1 MASQSRAPRILL
13 TRPADQ
19 GARFA
24 DDLRNRF
31 GNWIDIAESPL
42 IAPRFVTVALP
53 DGPYAAV
60 IFTSET
66 AVLAAQD
73 LPGLPRKAF
82 AVGDRTATAA
92 RAAGFHTSSANGDAA
107 ALIQLLT
114 DANPGRVLHLHGQ
127 DTRGDVV
134 GHLRLAGMQ
143 AEGAVVYVQDAQ
155 PLTAR
160 AQAWLDDGDWPVIA
174 PLFSPRTATLF
185 SAARILAPLWL
196 ANLSPA
202 VDAAATLTAARRVT
216 AAQPDAQAMLDAVAS
231 LLGPAAHP

>member
-31 GNWIDIAESPL
+31 GRWIDIAESPL
-42 IAPRFVTVALP
+42 IAPRLLKAALP
-53 DGPYAAV
+53 DGLFDAV

-92 RAAGFHTSSANGDAA
+92 REAGFDTNSANGDAA
-107 ALIQLLT
+107 SLVQMLT

-134 GHLRLAGMQ
+134 GHLRRAAMH
-143 AEGAVVYVQDAQ
+143 AEGAVIYVQDAQ
-155 PLTAR
+155 PLTGQ
-160 AQAWLDDGDWPVIA
+160 AQDWLDGDRPVIV

-196 ANLSPA
+196 ATLSPA
-202 VDAAATLTAARRVT
+202 VDAAATLPAARRVT
-216 AAQPDAQAMLDAVAS
+216 AERPDTKAMLDAVAS
-231 LLGPAAHP
+231 LLGPVAHP